1 MKVLVTGASGFIG
14 NATAEA
20 LVAAGHE
27 VIAPVRSDASGD
39 AASAVGATPV
49 IGDLTDRDWLTAQLA
64 DVDAS
69 VHLASPGD
77 ASSPDFDTAV
87 VDAVL
92 SAFGGTAKRHVHTSG
107 VWIYGN
113 GSTID
118 EHSPLDPPELTAWR
132 IPVEQRLLD
141 SEVSV
146 GIVAPG
152 IVYGHGGGI
161 AVATTQQTDADGRV
175 LTVGDGSQHWTSV
188 HVDDLAD
195 LYRIVLEHDEVRGRV
210 LGVSGVSP
218 AASEI
223 ASAAAGSAGTARS
236 TVDETR
242 ERLGTPFADA
252 LLLDQQASGAYAKSL
267 GWTPTRPSMLDDL
280 AG

>member
-1 MKVLVTGASGFIG
+1 MS
-14 NATAEA
+14 
-20 LVAAGHE
+20 
-27 VIAPVRSDASGD
+27 
-39 AASAVGATPV
+39 
-49 IGDLTDRDWLTAQLA
+49 GDLTDRAWLTAQLA

-69 VHLASPGD
+69 IHLASPGD
-77 ASSPDFDTAV
+77 ESSPEFDSAV

-92 SAFGGTAKRHVHTSG
+92 DAFGGTAKRHVHTSG
-107 VWIYGN
+107 VWIYGS
-113 GSTID
+113 GSDID
-118 EHSPLDPPELTAWR
+118 EETPLDPPQLTAWR

-141 SEVSV
+141 SDVSV

-152 IVYGHGGGI
+152 IVYGNDSGI
-161 AVATTQQTDADGRV
+161 AIATTQQTDAEGRV

-188 HVDDLAD
+188 HVDDLGG
-195 LYRIVLEHDEVRGRV
+195 LYRIVLERDEVRGRV

-218 AASEI
+218 TASEI
-223 ASAAAGSAGTARS
+223 ASAVAGAAGVTPS

-252 LLLDQQASGAYAKSL
+252 LMLDQQASGAYAKSL
-267 GWTPTRPSMLDDL
+267 GWTPTRPGILDDL